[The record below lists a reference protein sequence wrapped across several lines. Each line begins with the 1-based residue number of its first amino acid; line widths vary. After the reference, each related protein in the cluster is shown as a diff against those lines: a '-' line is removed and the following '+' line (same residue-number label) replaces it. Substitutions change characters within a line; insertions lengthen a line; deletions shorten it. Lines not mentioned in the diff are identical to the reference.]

1 MVGLI
6 RENKGGVMEKYRCSY
21 RMKIKRK
28 IVRCKNICTYKST
41 ATYHFVPMCRMHEN
55 KYISECQTV

>member
-1 MVGLI
+1 
-6 RENKGGVMEKYRCSY
+6 MEKYRCSY